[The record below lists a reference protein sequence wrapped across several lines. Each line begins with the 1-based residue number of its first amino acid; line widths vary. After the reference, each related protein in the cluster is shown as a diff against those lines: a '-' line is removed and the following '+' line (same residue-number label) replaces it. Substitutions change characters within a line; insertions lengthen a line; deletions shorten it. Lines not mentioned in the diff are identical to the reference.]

1 MGAWR
6 RGNVGVMLGRPSS
19 FDSCAERLERS
30 TNLIRGWDQTAHSTV
45 EGDGATALDCQ
56 PNVLD
61 HLAGRQLHGQD
72 AVQAPAES
80 GQLTIG
86 EGPECDRPEESDPN
100 ALLASLGN
108 RTASDAGSRAVG
120 HDRELGIVELPAF
133 PADLAP
139 GDLAV
144 LVLQGQV
151 SRLEHLRHQVYRLDD
166 PGQPT
171 GWARQRPIEGV
182 AFRRAESQLDR
193 FHRLAE
199 DPVGQAME

>member
-1 MGAWR
+1 MPMRACR

-19 FDSCAERLERS
+19 LDSGAERLERS
-30 TNLIRGWDQTAHSTV
+30 TNLSRGWDQTAHSTV
-45 EGDGATALDCQ
+45 EGYGATSLDCQ

-72 AVQAPAES
+72 AVQPLAEP
-80 GQLTIG
+80 GQLTFG
-86 EGPECDRPEESDPN
+86 EWPERDRPEEANAN

-120 HDRELGIVELPAF
+120 HDRKLGIIQLPPF
-133 PADLAP
+133 PADLTA

-151 SRLEHLRHQVYRLDD
+151 SLLEHLWHQVYRLDD
-166 PGQPT
+166 PSRPT
-171 GWARQRPIEGV
+171 GCARQRPIEGV
-182 AFRRAESQLDR
+182 AFGRAESQLDR
-193 FHRLAE
+193 TPRLRL
-199 DPVGQAME
+199 